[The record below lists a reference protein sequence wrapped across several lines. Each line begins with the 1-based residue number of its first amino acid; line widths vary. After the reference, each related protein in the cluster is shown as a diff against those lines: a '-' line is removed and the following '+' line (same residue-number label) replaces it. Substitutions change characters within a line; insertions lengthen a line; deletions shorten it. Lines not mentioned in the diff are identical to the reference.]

1 MFSCDV
7 DDKKHFYTRIKEHEQ
22 CKTHSAN
29 VEAFMVYKSECMI
42 ANVRNDTLVSQR
54 LVEVNH
60 RRDVLTRVIETI
72 KLIGKSGLAIRVK
85 RNEVVYKLFDD
96 SINHGNFLQI
106 IKIIGKFDATLQS
119 HL

>member
-22 CKTHSAN
+22 CKTCSAN
-29 VEAFMVYKSECMI
+29 VEAFMVNKSECMI

-60 RRDVLTRVIETI
+60 RRNVLTGHETI
-72 KLIGKSGLAIRVK
+72 ILIGKSGLALRGK
-85 RNEVVYKLFDD
+85 RTKLFT
-96 SINHGNFLQI
+96 NFLTI
-106 IKIIGKFDATLQS
+106 R
-119 HL
+119 